1 MRLNRW
7 HLKGQIAEEGID
19 FQLFGV
25 PHHCHKADKY
35 LSRLYTYYSRSCY
48 KTALEDETVSVLS
61 ANGASLLWFFLHGHF
76 GFSFTF
82 KELGTTFHAFL

>member
-1 MRLNRW
+1 ME
-7 HLKGQIAEEGID
+7 QIAKEGID

-35 LSRLYTYYSRSCY
+35 LSGLSTYDSRLCS

-61 ANGASLLWFFLHGHF
+61 ANGASLLWFFLRGHF
-76 GFSFTF
+76 GSSFTF
-82 KELGTTFHAFL
+82 KDLGTTFHVLL